1 MYYEKEDN
9 IHPQLKEALLK
20 SFEFYNNVL
29 DEEQYKELMKRSA
42 TGSNG

>member
-29 DEEQYKELMKRSA
+29 DEEQYKESVDNLINRL
-42 TGSNG
+42 